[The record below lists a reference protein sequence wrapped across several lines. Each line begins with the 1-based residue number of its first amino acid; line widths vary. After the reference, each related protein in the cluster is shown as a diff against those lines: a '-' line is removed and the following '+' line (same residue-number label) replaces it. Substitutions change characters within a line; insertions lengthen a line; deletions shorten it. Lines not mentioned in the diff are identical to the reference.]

1 MFFGPGCEHC
11 KELQQDYIK
20 IADSFTKRR
29 TDIAFG
35 HVNCAHGDQTFRA
48 PTEEELEEGDA
59 TAWGEYYDEGGNAL
73 EGAKD
78 GEVVCKWYKVTRTP
92 LIVLFNPNNPR
103 PKALDAPRTLT
114 GITGWI
120 EDEIKTNNEQ
130 LGRDETHGLTSV
142 GLAAAGMPELEAGCD
157 DVRAANK
164 ALREDIEQVSASGR
178 TCGLAL
184 LCALA

>member
-1 MFFGPGCEHC
+1 MVA
-11 KELQQDYIK
+11 
-20 IADSFTKRR
+20 ADRFLMDR
-29 TDIAFG
+29 
-35 HVNCAHGDQTFRA
+35 
-48 PTEEELEEGDA
+48 
-59 TAWGEYYDEGGNAL
+59 
-73 EGAKD
+73 
-78 GEVVCKWYKVTRTP
+78 YKVTRTP

-120 EDEIKTNNEQ
+120 EEEIKTNNEQ

-164 ALREDIEQVSASGR
+164 ALREDIEQVSASD
-178 TCGLAL
+178 GLVVSLCFAHSPNGTVDL
-184 LCALA
+184 LPPQYKENKIDLDAQIAELKQQLADLS

>member
-1 MFFGPGCEHC
+1 MVA
-11 KELQQDYIK
+11 
-20 IADSFTKRR
+20 ADQFLMDR
-29 TDIAFG
+29 
-35 HVNCAHGDQTFRA
+35 
-48 PTEEELEEGDA
+48 
-59 TAWGEYYDEGGNAL
+59 
-73 EGAKD
+73 
-78 GEVVCKWYKVTRTP
+78 YKVTRTP

-120 EDEIKTNNEQ
+120 EEEIKTNNEQ

-164 ALREDIEQVSASGR
+164 ALREDIEQVSASGWNS
-178 TCGLAL
+178 GFAL